1 MLICLQTLAAEDDRN
16 RFQRLYERYN
26 KLMFY
31 VAHRILAKE
40 QDVEDAVHQAY
51 IAILENMHKIGDLD
65 SAQTKAYVVIVTEHK
80 AIDILRQQTRI
91 VDIDFEDAAAG
102 LTIPPPESNGLAEA
116 IAQLPARY
124 REALMLRYYMC
135 YSTPEVAQ
143 LLGMRPE
150 SAKRL
155 LSRAKKRLEER
166 MNERA
171 D

>member
-1 MLICLQTLAAEDDRN
+1 MLICLQMLESEEEKC
-16 RFQRLYERYN
+16 RFQLLYECYN

-31 VAHRILAKE
+31 IARQILHNE

-51 IAILENMHKIGDLD
+51 IAILENMHKIRHIDT
-65 SAQTKAYVVIVTEHK
+65 AQTKAFVVIVTEHK

-102 LTIPPPESNGLAEA
+102 LVVPPPEEGGLAEA
-116 IAQLPARY
+116 IARLPATY
-124 REALMLRYYMC
+124 RELLMLRYHMG
-135 YSTPEVAQ
+135 YSISEAAQ

-150 SAKRL
+150 TAKRL
-155 LSRAKKRLEER
+155 LSRAKKKLEEE
-166 MNERA
+166 MNERT